1 MIVPA
6 SELVMVEPPIY
17 SESYHPQA
25 YERAQVSAGTAPETG
40 VKNKK
45 SIYNW
50 SEEAINFKNALIQN
64 FQADINLNKN
74 KPVFDYI
81 KNNINQEKTFRTSI
95 KRSFSSII

>member
-1 MIVPA
+1 MIIPKSA
-6 SELVMVEPPIY
+6 FVMQQPPIY

-25 YERAQVSAGTAPETG
+25 HERAQVSAGMDCG
-40 VKNKK
+40 YKNQKT
-45 SIYNW
+45 IYPW
-50 SEEAINFKNALIQN
+50 SEKAIGLKNALIQN

-95 KRSFSSII
+95 KRSFSSVI